1 MTTPLIDLFLLGT
14 GIALNPAAVI
24 AIILIL
30 TRTQS
35 ARSGVLFLAGWITGL
50 LLLVILPSLLI
61 MEGLRRLKGASAWL
75 PGWAWLLLGGLF
87 LTAAFLSLQDRAREL
102 DLSHQPRWASLLAS
116 GSGGRIFGVGATLS
130 LASLRNIV
138 LLAAAVALI
147 SNASLGLSGILVAA
161 GIFLVASSLGVLA
174 PLLVYL
180 FGGDS
185 ATSRLKAGGDWL
197 QRNLVWLK
205 IIILAV
211 VGAGMLL
218 HGIRLSREL
227 L

>member
-1 MTTPLIDLFLLGT
+1 MNAPLIDLFLLGT

-30 TRTQS
+30 TRTQQ
-35 ARSGVLFLAGWITGL
+35 ARTGSLFLAGWVTGL

-61 MEGLRRLKGASAWL
+61 MEGLRRLMGASAWL

-87 LTAAFLSLQDRAREL
+87 LAAAFLSLRDRAREL
-102 DLSHQPRWASLLAS
+102 DVSREPRWAGLIANS
-116 GSGGRIFGVGATLS
+116 SGGRIFGFGATLS
-130 LASLRNIV
+130 LASLRNVV

-147 SNASLGLSGILVAA
+147 SNASLGPSGMLVAA
-161 GIFLVASSLGVLA
+161 GIFLLASSLGVLA

-180 FGGDS
+180 FGGNS
-185 ATSRLKAGGDWL
+185 AAARLESGGSWL
-197 QRNLVWLK
+197 QRNLVWVK
-205 IIILAV
+205 IIALAA

-218 HGIRLSREL
+218 HGIRLIR
-227 L
+227 

>member
-1 MTTPLIDLFLLGT
+1 MTAPLIDLFLLGM

-30 TRTQS
+30 TRTRS
-35 ARSGVLFLAGWITGL
+35 ARSGFLFLAGWITGL

-61 MEGLRRLKGASAWL
+61 MEGLRRLKGASSWL

-87 LTAAFLSLQDRAREL
+87 LVAAFLSLQDRSREL
-102 DLSHQPRWASLLAS
+102 DLTAEPRWASLIAN

-147 SNASLGLSGILVAA
+147 SNAGLRASGILVAA
-161 GIFLVASSLGVLA
+161 SIFLLASSLGVLA

-180 FGGDS
+180 FGGDN
-185 ATSRLKAGGDWL
+185 ATARLEAGGDWVR
-197 QRNLVWLK
+197 RNLVWVK
-205 IIILAV
+205 IIALAA
-211 VGAGMLL
+211 VGAGMVL
-218 HGIRLSREL
+218 HGIRLGT
-227 L
+227 

>member
-1 MTTPLIDLFLLGT
+1 MSAPLIDVFLLGI

-30 TRTQS
+30 TRT
-35 ARSGVLFLAGWITGL
+35 RSSRTGGLFLAGWITGL
-50 LLLVILPSLLI
+50 LLLVILPSLVI

-75 PGWAWLLLGGLF
+75 PGWAWLLLGGAF
-87 LTAAFLSLQDRAREL
+87 LIAAFLSLQDRTREL
-102 DLSHQPRWASLLAS
+102 DLSHEPRWAGLIAN

-130 LASLRNIV
+130 VASLRNVV

-147 SNASLGLSGILVAA
+147 SSASLGLSGLLMAA
-161 GIFLVASSLGVLA
+161 GIFLLASCLGVLA

-180 FGGDS
+180 FGGTGA
-185 ATSRLKAGGDWL
+185 ATRLEAGGAWL
-197 QRNLVWLK
+197 QANLIWMK
-205 IIILAV
+205 IIVLAV

-218 HGIRLSREL
+218 HGIRLWM
-227 L
+227 

>member
-1 MTTPLIDLFLLGT
+1 MVNAPLIDLFLLGI

-30 TRTQS
+30 TRT
-35 ARSGVLFLAGWITGL
+35 RSSRTGGLFLAGWITGL
-50 LLLVILPSLLI
+50 LLLVILPSLII

-75 PGWAWLLLGGLF
+75 PGWAWFLLGGVF

-102 DLSHQPRWASLLAS
+102 DLSHEPRWAGLITN
-116 GSGGRIFGVGATLS
+116 GSGRRMFGFGATLS
-130 LASLRNIV
+130 VASLRNVV

-147 SNASLGLSGILVAA
+147 SNASLGMSGVLVAA
-161 GIFLVASSLGVLA
+161 GFFLLASSLGVLA

-180 FGGDS
+180 FGGAGA
-185 ATSRLKAGGDWL
+185 ATLLEAGGDWM

-205 IIILAV
+205 IIVLAA

-218 HGIRLSREL
+218 HGIRLSR
-227 L
+227 